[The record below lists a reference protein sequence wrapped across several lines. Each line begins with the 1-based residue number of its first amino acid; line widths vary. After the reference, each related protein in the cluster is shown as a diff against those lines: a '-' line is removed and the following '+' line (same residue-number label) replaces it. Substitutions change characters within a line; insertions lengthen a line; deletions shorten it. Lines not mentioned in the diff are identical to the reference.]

1 MSRTIRFLVAACC
14 CLLTSCGTPPA
25 ERQATEDVPPLASR
39 TEAAPEQDDRVLVVF
54 LGDSLT
60 AGYGLEEEQAHPAI
74 VGSALDAE
82 GFPVRVVNAG
92 VSGDTTAGGLARLDW
107 LLRQEPD
114 VLVVSLGANDGL
126 RGLALEHT
134 EGNLRR
140 IVERAREAG
149 ARVLLSGMLM
159 PPNYGP
165 WAEEYNAVFPR
176 LAAELDVPLIPFLL
190 EGVADRP
197 ELNLADGI
205 HPNVE
210 GQRRVAKTVLP
221 HLRPLVAAAAG
232 APAAS
237 SGPPP

>member
-1 MSRTIRFLVAACC
+1 M
-14 CLLTSCGTPPA
+14 LLSSD
-25 ERQATEDVPPLASR
+25 RLQIAT
-39 TEAAPEQDDRVLVVF
+39 
-54 LGDSLT
+54 GDS
-60 AGYGLEEEQAHPAI
+60 AADGG
-74 VGSALDAE
+74 
-82 GFPVRVVNAG
+82 
-92 VSGDTTAGGLARLDW
+92 TTPGRSRDGGGRRGRLDW

-126 RGLALEHT
+126 RGLELEHS
-134 EGNLRR
+134 EENLRQ
-140 IVERAREAG
+140 IVTRAREAG

-165 WAEEYNAVFPR
+165 YAEDYNAVFPR

-210 GQRRVAKTVLP
+210 GQQRVAETVLP
-221 HLRPLVAAAAG
+221 HLRPLVEAAAG
-232 APAAS
+232 S
-237 SGPPP
+237 LG